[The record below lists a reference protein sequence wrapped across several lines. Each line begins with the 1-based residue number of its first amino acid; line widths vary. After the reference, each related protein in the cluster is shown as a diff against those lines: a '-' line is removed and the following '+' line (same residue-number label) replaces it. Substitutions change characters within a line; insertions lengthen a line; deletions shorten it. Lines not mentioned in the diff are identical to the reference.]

1 MVKVKPVIIAL
12 LVVVIG
18 VMVAKHVF
26 QSEEKRVKKQF
37 SRLSKWTSKEA
48 GENTFTM
55 AQKMKEIGALFAE
68 KCEFK
73 ADTIS
78 FSGLYNRED
87 ISSYAARARLP
98 FIDLSLHFYDLDV
111 SFPEKEV
118 AKVTATAKL
127 TGKLSTGECVD
138 ETHEF
143 VSVLKKVEKR
153 WLLTNLEVIEVLK
166 K

>member
-1 MVKVKPVIIAL
+1 MVKAKPVIIAL

-18 VMVAKHVF
+18 VMAAKHIF

-37 SRLSKWTSKEA
+37 DRLSKWTSKEA
-48 GENTFTM
+48 GENTFAM
-55 AQKMKEIGALFAE
+55 AQKMKEIGAFFAE
-68 KCEFK
+68 QCEFK

-78 FSGLYNRED
+78 FSGRYNREE

-98 FIDLSLHFYDLDV
+98 FIDLSLHFHDLDV

-127 TGKLSTGECVD
+127 TGKLSTGEYVD

-143 VSVLKKVEKR
+143 VSVLRKVEKR

>member
-1 MVKVKPVIIAL
+1 MNIDGL
-12 LVVVIG
+12 LKLLI
-18 VMVAKHVF
+18 
-26 QSEEKRVKKQF
+26 EKRGSDLHLKVGLKPILRMK
-37 SRLSKWTSKEA
+37 
-48 GENTFTM
+48 GELE